1 MAFDFTTAAA
11 FKPKVA
17 GTLMNSGGGGG
28 NTGYFQQERKKKKDD
43 SSIMTQ
49 TEADDF
55 LSRTM
60 NTKIPELEDDSS
72 GLIGKIKGF
81 FTKK

>member
-43 SSIMTQ
+43 SSIMTKMD
-49 TEADDF
+49 EDDF
-55 LSRTM
+55 LNKTL
-60 NTKIPELEDDSS
+60 NAKLPELEDDSG

-81 FTKK
+81 FGK